1 LNRKQKKVFYRIITA
16 AALLIGAFF
25 IPQGIFRAA
34 VQLAAYTVIGY
45 DILRKA
51 FRGIINR
58 QIFDES
64 FLMAVATVGALLL
77 GEFTEA
83 AAVMLFFQMGELFES
98 IAIGKSRR
106 SIAALMD
113 IRPEHANVEGADGQL
128 SQLDPE
134 DVEVGSLIHVLPGE
148 RLPIDGIVEEG
159 ESSLDCSALTGES
172 LPKDVGVGDSVLSG
186 SVNLHGLLK
195 VRTVKRYEDSAVARI
210 LEMVENAA
218 ERKSK
223 SESFISRF
231 ARYYTPV
238 VCISALALAVLP
250 PLVSIG
256 FGNAPNWGD
265 WIYRALS
272 FLVISCP
279 CALVISVPLS
289 FFAGLGGAGSEGIL
303 IKGSNYLEQLS
314 KVKCIV
320 FDKTGTLTKG
330 SFSVKD
336 IKARNVSDAELL
348 SLAAHAECESTHP
361 IARSIVSAYAKEPQL
376 ARIEGVEELGGFGV
390 KACIDGRT
398 VAVGNRRLM
407 DLLGVPCP
415 EDVGGETAVHVCREG
430 EYLGQIILADVPK
443 EGALPALEK
452 LRALGIHEQIMLTGD
467 NVNTAQAVAAEL
479 GIKKVFAELLPEDKV
494 IKVEELLSSMP
505 KGHVLAFVGDGINDA
520 PVLSRADIGIAMG
533 ALGSDAAIEAA
544 DVVLMDD
551 DPGKI
556 AKAVG
561 ISKKC
566 LGIVYQNIVFAIGI
580 KLLFL
585 VLTAFGLSNMW
596 FAIFADVGVMVLAVL
611 NAIRTLNVK
620 NI

>member
-1 LNRKQKKVFYRIITA
+1 MNRKQKKVFYRIIAA

-25 IPQGIFRAA
+25 IPQGIFRAV
-34 VQLAAYTVIGY
+34 VQLAAYIVIGY

-51 FRGIINR
+51 FRGIVNR

-64 FLMAVATVGALLL
+64 FLMAAATVGALLL

-83 AAVMLFFQMGELFES
+83 VAVMLFFQMGELFEG
-98 IAIGKSRR
+98 IAVGKSRR
-106 SIAALMD
+106 SIATLMD
-113 IRPEHANVEGADGQL
+113 IRPEHANIESEDGQL
-128 SQLDPE
+128 IKIDPN
-134 DVEVGSLIHVLPGE
+134 DVSPGSIIVVLPGE
-148 RLPIDGIVEEG
+148 RLPIDGTVTEG

-172 LPKDVGVGDSVLSG
+172 LPRDVSVGDSVLSG

-195 VRTVKRYEDSAVARI
+195 VRTVKRYEDSTVARI
-210 LEMVENAA
+210 LELVENAG

-250 PLVSIG
+250 PVVSIG

-330 SFSVKD
+330 SFSVK
-336 IKARNVSDAELL
+336 NVIAKSISKDQLL
-348 SLAAHAECESTHP
+348 SLAAHVECNSTHP
-361 IARSIVSAYAKEPQL
+361 IARSIVSASGKKPEP
-376 ARIEGVEELGGFGV
+376 ARIENIEELGGFGV

-407 DLLGVPCP
+407 EALGVSCP
-415 EDVGGETAVHVCREG
+415 EDNGIGTAVHVCRDS
-430 EYLGQIILADVPK
+430 EYLGQIVLADTPK
-443 EGALPALEK
+443 DGAAPALEK
-452 LRALGIHEQIMLTGD
+452 LRSMGIHDLVMLTGD
-467 NVNTAQAVAAEL
+467 NENAAQYTAKEL
-479 GIKKVFAELLPEDKV
+479 GISKVYARLLPEDKV
-494 IKVEELLSSMP
+494 TKVEELLSSMP
-505 KGHVLAFVGDGINDA
+505 KAQALAFVGDGINDA

-551 DPGKI
+551 EPGKI
-556 AKAVG
+556 AKAVA

-566 LGIVYQNIVFAIGI
+566 MRIVYENIVFAIGI

-585 VLTAFGLSNMW
+585 VLTALGLSNMW

-611 NAIRTLNVK
+611 NAIRMLNVK

>member
-1 LNRKQKKVFYRIITA
+1 MNRKQNKVFYRIIA
-16 AALLIGAFF
+16 AIALLIGAFF

-34 VQLAAYTVIGY
+34 VQLAAYIVIGH

-64 FLMAVATVGALLL
+64 FLMAAATVGALLL

-83 AAVMLFFQMGELFES
+83 VAVMLFFQMGELFEG
-98 IAIGKSRR
+98 IAVGKSRK
-106 SIAALMD
+106 SITALMD
-113 IRPEHANVEGADGQL
+113 IRPPHANIESEDGQL
-128 SQLDPE
+128 VKIDPE
-134 DVEVGSLIHVLPGE
+134 EVSPGSIIVVLPGE
-148 RLPIDGIVEEG
+148 RLPIDGTVTEG

-172 LPKDVGVGDSVLSG
+172 MPRDVGVGDSVLSG
-186 SVNLHGLLK
+186 SVNLRGLLK
-195 VRTVKRYEDSAVARI
+195 VRTEKRYEDSTVARI
-210 LEMVENAA
+210 LELVENAA

-250 PLVSIG
+250 PVVSIG

-303 IKGSNYLEQLS
+303 IKGSNYLELLS

-336 IKARNVSDAELL
+336 VIARNISKDELL
-348 SLAAHAECESTHP
+348 SLAAHVEYNSTHP
-361 IARSIVSAYAKEPQL
+361 IARSIVSACVKKPEP
-376 ARIEGVEELGGFGV
+376 ACIENIEELGGFGV

-398 VAVGNRRLM
+398 VAVGSRRLM
-407 DLLGVPCP
+407 EAIGVSCP
-415 EDVGGETAVHVCREG
+415 EEVEGGTCVYVCRDG
-430 EYLGQIILADVPK
+430 EYLGQIVLADTPK
-443 EGALPALEK
+443 DGAAPALEK
-452 LRALGIHEQIMLTGD
+452 LRAMGIHDQVMLTGD
-467 NVNTAQAVAAEL
+467 NENAARYTAKEL
-479 GIKKVFAELLPEDKV
+479 GISKVYARLLPEDKV
-494 IKVEELLSSMP
+494 AKVEELLSSVP
-505 KGHVLAFVGDGINDA
+505 KAQALAFVGDGINDA

-566 LGIVYQNIVFAIGI
+566 MRIVRENIVFAIGI

-585 VLTAFGLSNMW
+585 VLTALGLSNMW

-611 NAIRTLNVK
+611 NAVRMLNVK
-620 NI
+620 KI

>member
-1 LNRKQKKVFYRIITA
+1 MNRKQKKVFYRIIAA

-25 IPQGIFRAA
+25 IPQGIFRAV
-34 VQLAAYTVIGY
+34 VQLAAYIVIGY

-51 FRGIINR
+51 FRGIVNR

-64 FLMAVATVGALLL
+64 FLMAAATVGALLL

-83 AAVMLFFQMGELFES
+83 VAVMLFFQMGELFEG
-98 IAIGKSRR
+98 IAVGKSRK

-113 IRPEHANVEGADGQL
+113 IRPEHANIESEDGQL
-128 SQLDPE
+128 IKIDPN
-134 DVEVGSLIHVLPGE
+134 DVSPGSIIVVLPGE
-148 RLPIDGIVEEG
+148 RLPIDGTVTEG

-172 LPKDVGVGDSVLSG
+172 LPRDVSVGDSVLSG

-195 VRTVKRYEDSAVARI
+195 VRTVKRYEDSTVARI
-210 LEMVENAA
+210 LELVENAA

-223 SESFISRF
+223 SESFITRF

-250 PLVSIG
+250 PVVSIG
-256 FGNAPNWGD
+256 FGSAPNWGD

-336 IKARNVSDAELL
+336 VIAKNVSKDQLL
-348 SLAAHAECESTHP
+348 SLAAHVECSSTHP
-361 IARSIVSAYAKEPQL
+361 IARSIVSACGKKPEP
-376 ARIEGVEELGGFGV
+376 ARIENIEELGGFGV

-407 DLLGVPCP
+407 EALGVSCP
-415 EDVGGETAVHVCREG
+415 EEVEGGTCVYVCRDG
-430 EYLGQIILADVPK
+430 EYLGQIVLADTPK
-443 EGALPALEK
+443 DGAANALEK
-452 LRALGIHEQIMLTGD
+452 LRAMGICDQVMLTGD

-479 GIKKVFAELLPEDKV
+479 GIKKVFAKLLPEDKV
-494 IKVEELLSSMP
+494 TKVEELLSGMP
-505 KGHVLAFVGDGINDA
+505 KAQALAFVGDGINDA

-551 DPGKI
+551 EPGKI
-556 AKAVG
+556 AKAVA

-566 LGIVYQNIVFAIGI
+566 MRIVYENIVFAIGI

-585 VLTAFGLSNMW
+585 VLTALGLSNMW

-611 NAIRTLNVK
+611 NAIRMLNVK

>member
-1 LNRKQKKVFYRIITA
+1 MNRKQKKSLYRIVA
-16 AALLIGAFF
+16 AVCLLAGSF
-25 IPQGIFRAA
+25 ILPEGIYRAA
-34 VQLAAYTVIGY
+34 VQIAAYIVIGY

-64 FLMAVATVGALLL
+64 FLMAAATVGALLL

-83 AAVMLFFQMGELFES
+83 VAVMLFFQIGELFES

-113 IRPEHANVEGADGQL
+113 IRPEHANVEDVDGQL
-128 SQLDPE
+128 IKIDPE

-148 RLPIDGIVEEG
+148 RLPIDGIVTEG

-172 LPKDVGVGDSVLSG
+172 LPRDVRVGDSVLSG

-195 VRTVKRYEDSAVARI
+195 VRTVKRYEDSTVARI
-210 LEMVENAA
+210 LELVENAA

-223 SESFISRF
+223 SESFITRF

-336 IKARNVSDAELL
+336 VIARNISKDELL
-348 SLAAHAECESTHP
+348 SLAAHVECNSTHP
-361 IARSIVSAYAKEPQL
+361 IARSIVSACGKKPEP
-376 ARIEGVEELGGFGV
+376 ACIENIEELGGFGV
-390 KACIDGRT
+390 KACIDGRA

-407 DLLGVPCP
+407 EALGVSCP
-415 EDVGGETAVHVCREG
+415 EDDGIGTAVHVCREG
-430 EYLGQIILADVPK
+430 EYLGQIVLADMPK
-443 EGALPALEK
+443 DGAAPALEK
-452 LRALGIHEQIMLTGD
+452 LRAMGIRDQVMLTGD
-467 NVNTAQAVAAEL
+467 NENAAQYTAKEL
-479 GIKKVFAELLPEDKV
+479 GISKVYARLLPEDKV
-494 IKVEELLSSMP
+494 TKVEELLSSMP
-505 KGHVLAFVGDGINDA
+505 KAQALAFVGDGINDA

-551 DPGKI
+551 EPGKI
-556 AKAVG
+556 AKAVA

-566 LGIVYQNIVFAIGI
+566 MRIVYENIVFAIGI

-585 VLTAFGLSNMW
+585 VLTALGLSNMW

-611 NAIRTLNVK
+611 NAIRMLNVK